1 MQKIS
6 HALLALPMI
15 FLGSLA
21 NAQTAGTITFTANST
36 SATGS
41 LTPRLTW
48 STQPVAS
55 SCTASGGWSGNKF
68 ASGSETLATI
78 TASRSY
84 TLTCAWATGSATI
97 SWTRPTTN
105 TDGSALTNLAGY
117 RILFGPSASDLSQ
130 SMSVTNPS
138 ATSFTVPSLG
148 AGTWYF
154 AVRAVTSTG
163 SESDNSSLVQ
173 KTITGVNSSRTI
185 NITINPTTPPPT
197 NPPPTNPPPTGQL
210 RVVSTPAYDV
220 VMVNGVRTRG
230 RVIGTIQIGTGCS
243 SSVRIGTTN
252 YYGVSSGKVVLT
264 GTPRSN
270 EAVAECRAS

>member
-15 FLGSLA
+15 LLGSLA
-21 NAQTAGTITFTANST
+21 NAQTAGNITFTANST

-41 LTPRLTW
+41 LTPVLTW

-55 SCTASGGWSGNKF
+55 SCTASGGWSGTKF

-84 TLTCAWATGSATI
+84 TLTCAWSTGSATVN
-97 SWTRPTTN
+97 WTRPTTN
-105 TDGSALTNLAGY
+105 TDGSALTNLSGY
-117 RILFGPSASDLSQ
+117 RILFGLNANDLTQ
-130 SMSVTNPS
+130 SMSVNNPS
-138 ATSFTVPSLG
+138 ATSATIPALG

-154 AVRAVTSTG
+154 AVRAVNSSG
-163 SESDNSSLVQ
+163 SESDNSNLVQ

-197 NPPPTNPPPTGQL
+197 NPPPTGQL
-210 RVVSTPAYDV
+210 LVVSTPAYDV
-220 VMVNGVRTRG
+220 VMQNGVRTLG
-230 RVIGTIQIGTGCS
+230 RVIGTIQIGRSCNS
-243 SSVRIGTTN
+243 SFRIGTTN
-252 YYGVSSGKVVLT
+252 YYGVKSGQVVLT
-264 GTPRSN
+264 RTPRSN

>member
-21 NAQTAGTITFTANST
+21 NAQTAGNITFTANST

-41 LTPRLTW
+41 LRPVLTW

-84 TLTCAWATGSATI
+84 TLTCAWNNGSATVN
-97 SWTRPTTN
+97 WTRPTTN

-117 RILFGPSASDLSQ
+117 RILFGRSANDLSQ
-130 SMSVTNPS
+130 STSVNNAS
-138 ATSFTVPSLG
+138 ATSVTIPALG

-154 AVRAVTSTG
+154 TVRAVNSAG
-163 SESDNSSLVQ
+163 GESDNSSVVQ
-173 KTITGVNSSRTI
+173 KTIAGVNASRTL

-210 RVVSTPAYDV
+210 LVVSTPAYDV
-220 VMVNGVRTRG
+220 VMQNGVRTLG
-230 RVIGTIQIGTGCS
+230 RVIGTIQVGRRCNS
-243 SSVRIGTTN
+243 SFRVGTTN
-252 YYGVSSGKVVLT
+252 YYGVSSGQVVLT